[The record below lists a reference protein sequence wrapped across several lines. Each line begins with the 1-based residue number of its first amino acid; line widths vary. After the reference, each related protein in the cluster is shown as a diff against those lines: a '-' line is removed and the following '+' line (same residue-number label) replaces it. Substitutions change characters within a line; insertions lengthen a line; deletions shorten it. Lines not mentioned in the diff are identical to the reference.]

1 MRVELAAAQS
11 AGLHLHLCPVVGW
24 VVSGLVR
31 FQVADGPVVLLRAGD
46 AFFGPANVPIPQ
58 VDNSSQTEAAVF
70 IACYL
75 LPPGEDRLIEMSEQ
89 RRRPS
94 SEHGLVSRTEDR
106 LIRRWTRDR
115 CRGVG
120 SAGLWAE
127 KRGAVVIQ
135 GSGEGRATE
144 TGPSPNLYRRT
155 RRCRQGDGARS
166 GPSALCAGR
175 VLARAAEGV
184 LTAARANTMSLTQP
198 KSWGVSG
205 FMSPS
210 GPSRTHPANSSGLR
224 HIVFA
229 RERLPRSVEGRS
241 PRRARIAGRRRRCGS
256 TSGRSDGR
264 LNAQ

>member
-1 MRVELAAAQS
+1 MTEPPPVVRQALLDATLPAETGVERVSVMRVELAAAQS

-94 SEHGLVSRTEDR
+94 REHGLVSRTEDR

-144 TGPSPNLYRRT
+144 TGPSPNLYPA
-155 RRCRQGDGARS
+155 DAAMS
-166 GPSALCAGR
+166 AGR
-175 VLARAAEGV
+175 
-184 LTAARANTMSLTQP
+184 
-198 KSWGVSG
+198 WGRIRSKRPVRGTCVGQSG
-205 FMSPS
+205 
-210 GPSRTHPANSSGLR
+210 
-224 HIVFA
+224 
-229 RERLPRSVEGRS
+229 
-241 PRRARIAGRRRRCGS
+241 
-256 TSGRSDGR
+256 
-264 LNAQ
+264 